1 MLVLKSTE
9 PPCVLQK
16 DTVSKENFA
25 ATNYSILKKNTTL
38 SFGCNPRANF
48 KYLRVTMLIGGW
60 FPRFISCR
68 HAGVSVES
76 IPGKVHQGQRV
87 WVERKQKNIFL
98 SFGLENSGW

>member
-1 MLVLKSTE
+1 VFCKKTRF
-9 PPCVLQK
+9 PRK
-16 DTVSKENFA
+16 
-25 ATNYSILKKNTTL
+25 ILPQLTIVFKKNTTL

-68 HAGVSVES
+68 HAGVNVES

-87 WVERKQKNIFL
+87 WVEKKQKNIF
-98 SFGLENSGW
+98 